1 MQPENFRFC
10 CQSYT
15 YKNVQGAKEVFSIY
29 IFLAEA
35 PCHLKSIQ
43 LSSKFSSYEEAA
55 WFFLS
60 NKYLIYHENAILLMN
75 TKSACNIHLIEK
87 HLFIIFLLMSSMT
100 SYRKSRDFNYFKKR
114 TKELEGKKK
123 IKKYFIKTTFR

>member
-1 MQPENFRFC
+1 
-10 CQSYT
+10 
-15 YKNVQGAKEVFSIY
+15 
-29 IFLAEA
+29 
-35 PCHLKSIQ
+35 
-43 LSSKFSSYEEAA
+43 
-55 WFFLS
+55 
-60 NKYLIYHENAILLMN
+60 MN

-114 TKELEGKKK
+114 TKKLEGKKK